1 MNVHRVSSSTQKE
14 KNGVGVDS
22 PNKELKWALPPQ
34 IFGFSESFNITAIQK
49 ALLTYIKSQRAF

>member
-1 MNVHRVSSSTQKE
+1 MYTEYLAVLKKKRTE
-14 KNGVGVDS
+14 LGVDS